1 MPKISDDKM
10 KEIVKALDDADYAIN
25 VLERANTNKILFSK
39 TKTNVQQL
47 SQELKNRYIVNE

>member
-39 TKTNVQQL
+39 TKTSVQQL
-47 SQELKNRYIVNE
+47 SQELKDRYIVNE